1 MSERAVTVRIPATTA
16 NLGAGYDCLGLALA
30 LHNEVTLGVADEVSV
45 VIEGEGAQALPCDDR
60 HLVLRAARAAA
71 EATRRTVPPLAL
83 RQVNRIPLARGLG
96 SSSAAIVGG
105 IVAANELLDLGL
117 STRQMLDLATQIE
130 GHPDNVAPALLG
142 GLTVCCSV
150 GNEVLVQ
157 RLEVAPGLQCVVAVP
172 DFEVATNDA
181 RRALP
186 ETVPHADAVFNL
198 CRVGLGVAALVTG
211 EFELLGEATRDRLH
225 QPYRAHLVPGM
236 DEVIAAALDAGAHG
250 ACLSGSGPTIA
261 AFVTGGGEEVGAAM
275 VKAFARV
282 GVVATA
288 RSLALSAE
296 GAEIVSCTDVPPSA
310 NPDRSEPRE

>member
-1 MSERAVTVRIPATTA
+1 MSARTSVTVRVPATTA

-30 LHNEVTLGVADEVSV
+30 LHNEVTLSRADLPSV
-45 VIEGEGAQALPCDDR
+45 EIEGEGADSLPRNGD
-60 HLVLRAARAAA
+60 HLVLRAVAAA
-71 EATRRTVPPLAL
+71 AGAAERELPPLAL

-105 IVAANELLDLGL
+105 VVAANELFGLGL
-117 STRQMLDLATQIE
+117 SARQLLDLATQVE

-150 GNEVLVQ
+150 ENEVLVK
-157 RLEVAPGLQCVVAVP
+157 RLEVAPGLACVVAIP
-172 DFEVATNDA
+172 DFEVATHQA

-198 CRVGLGVAALVTG
+198 CRVGLSVAALISG
-211 EFELLGEATRDRLH
+211 EFALLGEAMRDRLH

-236 DEVIAAALDAGAHG
+236 DDAIAAALAAGAHG

-261 AFVTGGGEEVGAAM
+261 AFVSAAGEEVGAAM
-275 VKAFARV
+275 EKAFTRAGVRARAQV
-282 GVVATA
+282 
-288 RSLALSAE
+288 LALSAE
-296 GAEIVSCTDVPPSA
+296 GAQVI
-310 NPDRSEPRE
+310 